1 MSYLPTEA
9 RAMPKVQELSAKLSS
24 KGQVVI
30 PADVRKRLGLSQ
42 GSVLRFQMDADGV
55 RLLAA
60 AGDVRRLKG
69 RLAAPDA
76 PVSIDDMNRAIAERR
91 ARISAKR

>member
-9 RAMPKVQELSAKLSS
+9 HPMPKTQELLAKLSS

-76 PVSIDDMNRAIAERR
+76 PTTVDDMNRSIAERR
-91 ARISAKR
+91 ARIGAKR

>member
-1 MSYLPTEA
+1 MAYLPTEA
-9 RAMPKVQELSAKLSS
+9 RPMPKVQELSAKLSS

-69 RLAAPDA
+69 RLAAPDG
-76 PVSIDDMNRAIAERR
+76 PVSVDDMGRTVAERR
-91 ARISAKR
+91 AHIGVKR

>member
-1 MSYLPTEA
+1 MPYLPTKA
-9 RAMPKVQELSAKLSS
+9 RPMPKAQELSAKLSS

-30 PADVRKRLGLSQ
+30 PVDVRKRLGLSQ

-76 PVSIDDMNRAIAERR
+76 PVSIDDMNRTVADRR

>member
-1 MSYLPTEA
+1 
-9 RAMPKVQELSAKLSS
+9 MPKVQELSAKLSS

-30 PADVRKRLGLSQ
+30 PADVRKHLGLSQ
-42 GSVLRFQMDADGV
+42 GSVLRFLLDADGV

-69 RLAAPDA
+69 RLASPVE
-76 PVSIDDMNRAIAERR
+76 PVSVEDMHRSITERR
-91 ARISAKR
+91 ARIGSGAQR

>member
-1 MSYLPTEA
+1 
-9 RAMPKVQELSAKLSS
+9 MPKVQELSAKLSS

-42 GSVLRFQMDADGV
+42 GSVLRFQMDDEGV
-55 RLLAA
+55 HLLAA

-69 RLAAPDA
+69 RIAKPAER
-76 PVSIDDMNRAIAERR
+76 VSVADMNFAVAERR
-91 ARISAKR
+91 AHVAQRLP

>member
-1 MSYLPTEA
+1 
-9 RAMPKVQELSAKLSS
+9 MPKVLEHTAKLSS

-69 RLAAPDA
+69 RLPIPDA
-76 PVSIDDMNRAIAERR
+76 PVSVDDMNRAVAERR
-91 ARISAKR
+91 ARVARRAP

>member
-1 MSYLPTEA
+1 
-9 RAMPKVQELSAKLSS
+9 MPKIQELSAKLSS

-42 GSVLRFQMDADGV
+42 GSVLRFRMDADGV
-55 RLLAA
+55 RLLAE

-69 RLAAPDA
+69 RLAAPEA
-76 PVSIDDMNRAIAERR
+76 PVSVDDMNRLIAERR
-91 ARISAKR
+91 SGIGARKT